1 MFMEKWELGPGPV
14 SSEGSGRAAG
24 FFPGIAPIIQTH
36 HKPPAAANFTL
47 QGIIGGINERM
58 LAS

>member
-24 FFPGIAPIIQTH
+24 SFPGIAPIIQTH

-47 QGIIGGINERM
+47 QGIIGGINE
-58 LAS
+58 